1 MRGKILALVVI
12 VVLGILVIP
21 NQAISQAIAEEEPLL
36 VANFSGHPNNLG
48 GEVGVYG
55 SLEPNW
61 DDKTTPYSWYYEAR
75 TPGYDS
81 KNVRSGRQSFRL
93 VTGLGSKKDETWG
106 SFAMDLGRTVDA
118 TPTPKKVDSKDVMK
132 YKYLTFWVK
141 GEKGGEKIEVL
152 FRDSKAPSYMPQA
165 KIKVPDATTEWE
177 KKIVPLEEVHKQ
189 GVDLKSLDN
198 IGIAFG
204 PDAGNEPGA
213 IIYMDDFMFTDKAES
228 DILY

>member
-1 MRGKILALVVI
+1 MRGKVLVLFAII
-12 VVLGILVIP
+12 VFSILVIP
-21 NQAISQAIAEEEPLL
+21 KQTVAEEDILL
-36 VANFSGHPNNLG
+36 VSDFVGHPNNLG
-48 GEVGVYG
+48 GDVGVYG

-61 DDKTTPYSWYYEAR
+61 DDKATAYSWYYERR
-75 TPGYDS
+75 TTGYNP
-81 KNVRSGRQSFRL
+81 KNVHSGNQSFRL

-118 TPTPKKVDSKDVMK
+118 TPTPKKVESKDVMK

-141 GEKGGEKIEVL
+141 GEKGGEKMEVL

-165 KIKVPDATTEWE
+165 RIKIPDAKTEWE
-177 KKIVPLEEVHKQ
+177 KRIVPLEQAHKM

-204 PDAGNEPGA
+204 PDVGNEPGA
-213 IIYMDDFMFTDKAES
+213 IIYIDDFIFTDKAES